1 MPGSIKWHEIMTIV
15 NVRGIYYS
23 YLFYCEEKICNFIKV
38 LLKSIQMPHT
48 DIYTYRKNLCVLV
61 KKAFFELYIYIIT
74 AISSHNMPTYSLRKL
89 FTNIV

>member
-1 MPGSIKWHEIMTIV
+1 
-15 NVRGIYYS
+15 
-23 YLFYCEEKICNFIKV
+23 
-38 LLKSIQMPHT
+38 MPHT

-61 KKAFFELYIYIIT
+61 KKAFFELYIFIIT